1 MPCDSP
7 GTGPVAVETLFVS
20 SSSRVAGSS
29 PSSSSWCVG
38 TPKRKTVRAP
48 PLYAFLTHSLS
59 LAYPSNRCL
68 CVRAR
73 RHHPVVVVVAT
84 QGYKT
89 VRPRNRPRA
98 KRRVDGAKIFNASQ
112 PAATLKL
119 KLPSRISQPTAA
131 EKSKA
136 KIAIDSSSSVVLS
149 VC

>member
-29 PSSSSWCVG
+29 PCRRRGVLEHQKG
-38 TPKRKTVRAP
+38 KP
-48 PLYAFLTHSLS
+48 YARLLSTRFSHTLS

-73 RHHPVVVVVAT
+73 RHHPVVVVAT

-89 VRPRNRPRA
+89 VRPRNRSRA

-136 KIAIDSSSSVVLS
+136 KIAIDSSSSVV
-149 VC
+149 